1 MKNLE
6 IGTLL
11 KKIGSLSFKV
21 ESQRSAKIFAPNSIS
36 ACKNL
41 LVPGLLDVNE
51 LASLR
56 KRGKIENLIHID
68 SPSIHYIYTKGHAI
82 GGGGDP
88 LQKYNF

>member
-68 SPSIHYIYTKGHAI
+68 SPSIHIYQRPRNW

>member
-1 MKNLE
+1 M
-6 IGTLL
+6 

-56 KRGKIENLIHID
+56 KR
-68 SPSIHYIYTKGHAI
+68 
-82 GGGGDP
+82 
-88 LQKYNF
+88 